1 MSSLHTLHQI
11 AQQVQN
17 LAGAIE
23 GSLSELVVP
32 AQQVLQSVISA
43 LVGGAPQVVGPTLT
57 VGADIGLGAATQ
69 GLDRPFNN
77 LSSETLQTFRDE
89 FKHALSHAAE
99 IHSEQRERERRDPSL
114 FGGLV
119 MPPARAELGHT
130 KHTPLIKL

>member
-1 MSSLHTLHQI
+1 MAS
-11 AQQVQN
+11 
-17 LAGAIE
+17 AIE
-23 GSLSELVVP
+23 GSLSELVIP
-32 AQQVLQSVISA
+32 ARQALQSVISA
-43 LVGGAPQVVGPTLT
+43 LVGGALQVPETALM
-57 VGADIGLGAATQ
+57 VGADIGLDAATQ

-89 FKHALSHAAE
+89 LKHTLSHAAE